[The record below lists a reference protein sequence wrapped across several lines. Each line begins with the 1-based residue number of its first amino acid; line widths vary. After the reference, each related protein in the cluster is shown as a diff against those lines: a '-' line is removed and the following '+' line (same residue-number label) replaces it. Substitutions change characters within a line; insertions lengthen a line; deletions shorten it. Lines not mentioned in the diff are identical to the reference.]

1 MRIITIDKYV
11 FSIDDNVAG
20 IEKNLIVNYDKKNT
34 ITRPVYTHLGGYDE
48 EFSFEATILLDD
60 VLKFSG
66 FEELVKQAI
75 PLKISAFDLVRG
87 NYILIYSMTQSTD
100 NFVKL
105 FFNGIWYYTKKIR
118 ISGYLLLAILIN
130 SVKTS
135 QGY

>member
-20 IEKNLIVNYDKKNT
+20 IEKNLSVNYDKKNT

-87 NYILIYSMTQSTD
+87 SYILIYSMTQSTD

-118 ISGYLLLAILIN
+118 ISGYLL
-130 SVKTS
+130 
-135 QGY
+135 

>member
-20 IEKNLIVNYDKKNT
+20 IEKNLSVNYDKKNT

-105 FFNGIWYYTKKIR
+105 FFNGIWYFTKKIR
-118 ISGYLLLAILIN
+118 ISGYLL
-130 SVKTS
+130 
-135 QGY
+135 

>member
-11 FSIDDNVAG
+11 FSIDDNIAG
-20 IEKNLIVNYDKKNT
+20 IEKNLSVNYDKKNT

-105 FFNGIWYYTKKIR
+105 FFNGIWYFTKKIR
-118 ISGYLLLAILIN
+118 ISGYLL
-130 SVKTS
+130 
-135 QGY
+135 

>member
-11 FSIDDNVAG
+11 FGIDDNVAG
-20 IEKNLIVNYDKKNT
+20 IEKNLSVNYDKKNT

-118 ISGYLLLAILIN
+118 ISGYLL
-130 SVKTS
+130 
-135 QGY
+135 

>member
-1 MRIITIDKYV
+1 MRIITIDKYI
-11 FSIDDNVAG
+11 FSVDDNVAG
-20 IEKNLIVNYDKKNT
+20 IEKNLSVNYDKKNT

-105 FFNGIWYYTKKIR
+105 FLNGIWYYTKKIR
-118 ISGYLLLAILIN
+118 ISGYLL
-130 SVKTS
+130 
-135 QGY
+135 

>member
-1 MRIITIDKYV
+1 MRIITIDKYI
-11 FSIDDNVAG
+11 FSVDDNVAG
-20 IEKNLIVNYDKKNT
+20 IEKNLSVNYDKKNT

-60 VLKFSG
+60 VFKFRG

-75 PLKISAFDLVRG
+75 PLKISAFDLVRD

-118 ISGYLLLAILIN
+118 ISGYLI
-130 SVKTS
+130 
-135 QGY
+135 

>member
-20 IEKNLIVNYDKKNT
+20 IEKNLSVNYDKKNT
-34 ITRPVYTHLGGYDE
+34 ITIPVYTHLGGYDE

-118 ISGYLLLAILIN
+118 ISGYLL
-130 SVKTS
+130 
-135 QGY
+135 

>member
-20 IEKNLIVNYDKKNT
+20 IEKNLSVNYDKKNT

-87 NYILIYSMTQSTD
+87 NYMLIYSMTQSTD

-118 ISGYLLLAILIN
+118 ISGYLL
-130 SVKTS
+130 
-135 QGY
+135 

>member
-118 ISGYLLLAILIN
+118 ISGYLL
-130 SVKTS
+130 
-135 QGY
+135 

>member
-20 IEKNLIVNYDKKNT
+20 IEKNLSVNYDKKNT

-75 PLKISAFDLVRG
+75 PLKISAFDLARG

-118 ISGYLLLAILIN
+118 ISGYLL
-130 SVKTS
+130 
-135 QGY
+135 

>member
-1 MRIITIDKYV
+1 MRIITIDKYI

-20 IEKNLIVNYDKKNT
+20 IEKNLSVNYDKKNT

-105 FFNGIWYYTKKIR
+105 FFNSIWYYTKKIR
-118 ISGYLLLAILIN
+118 ISGYLL
-130 SVKTS
+130 
-135 QGY
+135 

>member
-20 IEKNLIVNYDKKNT
+20 IEKNLSVNYDKKNT

-105 FFNGIWYYTKKIR
+105 FLMAFGTTQKK
-118 ISGYLLLAILIN
+118 
-130 SVKTS
+130 
-135 QGY
+135 

>member
-20 IEKNLIVNYDKKNT
+20 IEKNLSVNYDKKIT

-118 ISGYLLLAILIN
+118 ISGYLL
-130 SVKTS
+130 
-135 QGY
+135 

>member
-1 MRIITIDKYV
+1 MAIRGGADMRIITIDKYV
-11 FSIDDNVAG
+11 FGIDDNVAG
-20 IEKNLIVNYDKKNT
+20 IEKNLSVNYDKKNT

-118 ISGYLLLAILIN
+118 ISGYLL
-130 SVKTS
+130 
-135 QGY
+135 

>member
-11 FSIDDNVAG
+11 FSIDDNVSG
-20 IEKNLIVNYDKKNT
+20 IEKNLSVNYDKKNT

-118 ISGYLLLAILIN
+118 ISGYLL
-130 SVKTS
+130 
-135 QGY
+135 

>member
-1 MRIITIDKYV
+1 M
-11 FSIDDNVAG
+11 
-20 IEKNLIVNYDKKNT
+20 NYDKKNT

-105 FFNGIWYYTKKIR
+105 FFNGIWYFTKKIR
-118 ISGYLLLAILIN
+118 ISGYLL
-130 SVKTS
+130 
-135 QGY
+135 

>member
-20 IEKNLIVNYDKKNT
+20 IEKNLSVNYDKKNT

-118 ISGYLLLAILIN
+118 ISGYLL
-130 SVKTS
+130 
-135 QGY
+135 

>member
-1 MRIITIDKYV
+1 MRIITIDKYI

-20 IEKNLIVNYDKKNT
+20 IEKNLSVNYDKKNT

-60 VLKFSG
+60 VFKFRG

-75 PLKISAFDLVRG
+75 PLKISAFDLVRD

-118 ISGYLLLAILIN
+118 ISGYLI
-130 SVKTS
+130 
-135 QGY
+135 

>member
-11 FSIDDNVAG
+11 FGIDDNVAG
-20 IEKNLIVNYDKKNT
+20 IEKNLSVNYDKKNT

-75 PLKISAFDLVRG
+75 PLKISAFDLVQG

-118 ISGYLLLAILIN
+118 ISGYLL
-130 SVKTS
+130 
-135 QGY
+135 

>member
-20 IEKNLIVNYDKKNT
+20 IEKNLSVNYDKKNT

-60 VLKFSG
+60 VFKFRG
-66 FEELVKQAI
+66 FEELVKQAR
-75 PLKISAFDLVRG
+75 PLKISAFDLVRD

-118 ISGYLLLAILIN
+118 ISGYLI
-130 SVKTS
+130 
-135 QGY
+135 

>member
-1 MRIITIDKYV
+1 MGIRGAGMRIITIDKYV

-20 IEKNLIVNYDKKNT
+20 IEKNLSVNYDKKNT

-60 VLKFSG
+60 VIKFSG

-100 NFVKL
+100 NFIKL

-118 ISGYLLLAILIN
+118 ISGYLL
-130 SVKTS
+130 
-135 QGY
+135 

>member
-20 IEKNLIVNYDKKNT
+20 IEKNLSVNYDKKNT

-105 FFNGIWYYTKKIR
+105 FFNGIWYYTKKII
-118 ISGYLLLAILIN
+118 ISGYLL
-130 SVKTS
+130 
-135 QGY
+135 

>member
-20 IEKNLIVNYDKKNT
+20 IEKNLSVNYDKKNT

-60 VLKFSG
+60 VFKFRG
-66 FEELVKQAI
+66 FEELVKQAR
-75 PLKISAFDLVRG
+75 PLKISAFDLVRD

-118 ISGYLLLAILIN
+118 ISGYLL
-130 SVKTS
+130 
-135 QGY
+135 

>member
-20 IEKNLIVNYDKKNT
+20 IEKNLSVNYDKKNT

-66 FEELVKQAI
+66 FEELAKQAI

-118 ISGYLLLAILIN
+118 ISGYLL
-130 SVKTS
+130 
-135 QGY
+135 

>member
-1 MRIITIDKYV
+1 MMIITIDKYV

-20 IEKNLIVNYDKKNT
+20 IEKNLSVNYDKKNT

-118 ISGYLLLAILIN
+118 ISGYLI
-130 SVKTS
+130 
-135 QGY
+135 

>member
-11 FSIDDNVAG
+11 FSVDDNVAG
-20 IEKNLIVNYDKKNT
+20 IEKNLSINYDKKNT

-48 EFSFEATILLDD
+48 EFSFEATILIDD

-105 FFNGIWYYTKKIR
+105 FFNGIWYFTKKIR
-118 ISGYLLLAILIN
+118 ISGYLL
-130 SVKTS
+130 
-135 QGY
+135 

>member
-1 MRIITIDKYV
+1 MRIITIEKYI
-11 FSIDDNVAG
+11 FSVDDNVAG
-20 IEKNLIVNYDKKNT
+20 IEKNLSINYDKKNT

-118 ISGYLLLAILIN
+118 ISGYLL
-130 SVKTS
+130 
-135 QGY
+135 

>member
-20 IEKNLIVNYDKKNT
+20 IEKNLSVNYDKKST

-118 ISGYLLLAILIN
+118 ISGYLL
-130 SVKTS
+130 
-135 QGY
+135 